1 MGKCRQEGD
10 NDAACN
16 EGVLCCQCATAS
28 LSPITSDGLSCLFF
42 FNNQYE
48 QSIFST
54 FTFNTAITVTRG

>member
-42 FNNQYE
+42 LTTSMNNPSLAPSPLTLQ
-48 QSIFST
+48 
-54 FTFNTAITVTRG
+54 